1 MAGLSRMTPFLQRVL
16 VSALIIFGI
25 WIAAFFG
32 LRTFHAYREV
42 REHRPAPP
50 PFKTGQPEKDVNLIE
65 DWMTIPFVARMYHIH
80 PAVLFE
86 ALSIPG
92 ESNKD
97 KSLKQINDKYFPDQ
111 PGFVLE
117 LIQTTVQANL
127 PPPTAIPAHT
137 AVPPATAV
145 PGVSP

>member
-1 MAGLSRMTPFLQRVL
+1 
-16 VSALIIFGI
+16 
-25 WIAAFFG
+25 
-32 LRTFHAYREV
+32 
-42 REHRPAPP
+42 
-50 PFKTGQPEKDVNLIE
+50 VNLIE

-92 ESNKD
+92 ESNRD
-97 KSLKQINDKYFPDQ
+97 KSLKQINDTYFPDQ

-127 PPPTAIPAHT
+127 PPSTAIPAHT

-145 PGVSP
+145 PGISP

>member
-1 MAGLSRMTPFLQRVL
+1 MTPFLQRVL

-32 LRTFHAYREV
+32 MRTFHAYREV
-42 REHRPAPP
+42 RAHRPPPP
-50 PFKTGQPEKDVNLIE
+50 PFKNEQSETDPNLIE
-65 DWMTIPFVARMYHIH
+65 DWMTIPFIGRMYHIH
-80 PAVLFE
+80 PAILFE
-86 ALSIPG
+86 ALSIPA
-92 ESNKD
+92 EANKE
-97 KSLKQINDKYFPDQ
+97 KSIKQINEKYFPNQ

-117 LIQTTVQANL
+117 LMKTTVQANL
-127 PPPTAIPAHT
+127 PPPSAVPALT